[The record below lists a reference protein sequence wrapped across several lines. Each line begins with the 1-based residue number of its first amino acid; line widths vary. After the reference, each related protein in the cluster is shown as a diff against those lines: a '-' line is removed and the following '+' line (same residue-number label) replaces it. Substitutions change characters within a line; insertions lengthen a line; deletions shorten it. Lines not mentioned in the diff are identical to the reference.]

1 MIKKL
6 FFIALLLIFSQ
17 ESIAQ
22 NSLEDKA
29 NEITKEMARALSLSD
44 AQKEKVFMIHYE
56 RFKEA
61 NTIRENYGDEPQI
74 KKAALKK
81 VYNKLYGKLQATLG
95 KELMNKWKDHKKNK

>member
-1 MIKKL
+1 
-6 FFIALLLIFSQ
+6 
-17 ESIAQ
+17 
-22 NSLEDKA
+22 
-29 NEITKEMARALSLSD
+29 
-44 AQKEKVFMIHYE
+44 MIHYE

-95 KELMNKWKDHKKNK
+95 KELMNKWKDYKKNK